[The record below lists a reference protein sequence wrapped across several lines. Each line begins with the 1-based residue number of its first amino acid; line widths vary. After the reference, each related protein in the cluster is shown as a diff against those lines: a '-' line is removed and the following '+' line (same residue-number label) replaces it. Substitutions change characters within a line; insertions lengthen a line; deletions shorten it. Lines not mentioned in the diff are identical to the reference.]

1 MTPTPAG
8 EFHSLCLSSKGEY
21 GVEAGL
27 ISSFPVVSDGTTV
40 KVVEG
45 LPISDFSQAKIDA
58 SVKELQ
64 EERDTVSEAL
74 GL

>member
-1 MTPTPAG
+1 VTPTPAG

-27 ISSFPVVSDGTTV
+27 ISSFPVVSDGATV